1 PAVVVRVPGR
11 LPALAVAPCSSPD
24 LARTTVATERP
35 GRCTPPGLFAF
46 RGAGTPPT
54 MEEETTMRN
63 DLQQTWRRLK
73 RRLGS
78 RSRAARARYEAVSA
92 LCAAL
97 ADASRSA
104 ELRGCLC

>member
-1 PAVVVRVPGR
+1 
-11 LPALAVAPCSSPD
+11 
-24 LARTTVATERP
+24 
-35 GRCTPPGLFAF
+35 
-46 RGAGTPPT
+46 
-54 MEEETTMRN
+54 MRN

-73 RRLGS
+73 RHLGS
-78 RSRAARARYEAVSA
+78 RSRAARARYDAVSA